1 MRTKLILAFAAV
13 YIIWGSTYLAIR
25 FAIES
30 IPPFSM
36 AAIRFLVAGGVL
48 FAWARWRSNERLT
61 WTHWRSA
68 AVVGFLLLVGGN
80 GGVVWAEQTVPSGI
94 TALIIAIVPLWIVL
108 LEWMNNG
115 VRPNVFTSLGIFLGL
130 VGILLL
136 IGPGEI
142 TGTDTDV
149 DWVGALVLIV
159 ATISW
164 AIGSLYSRRA
174 HLPQSPFLATAME
187 MILGGLFLAVIGFA
201 SGETLNVSLASTK
214 SLFALGYLIVFGSMI
229 GFTAYIW
236 ILRVAPPSKA
246 STYAFVNPIVAV
258 FLGWLLAGEELSLS
272 VITAMAIIV
281 TAVAIII
288 FSREKR
294 VLTKDEKA
302 PIGVIP
308 EKEIV

>member
-1 MRTKLILAFAAV
+1 MRFKLILAFAAV

-36 AAIRFLVAGGVL
+36 AAIRFLVAGTVL

-61 WTHWRSA
+61 WVHWRSA
-68 AVVGFLLLVGGN
+68 GIVGFLLLVGGN
-80 GGVVWAEQTVPSGI
+80 GGVVWAQQTVPSGI
-94 TALIIAIVPLWIVL
+94 TALIIAIVPLWMVL

-115 VRPNVFTSLGIFLGL
+115 VRPNAFTSSGIFLGL

-187 MILGGLFLAVIGFA
+187 MILGGLFLTVIGFA

-258 FLGWLLAGEELSLS
+258 FLGWLLAGEDLSLS

-281 TAVAIII
+281 TAVAMII

-294 VLTKDEKA
+294 VVTKDEEA
-302 PIGVIP
+302 PISVIP